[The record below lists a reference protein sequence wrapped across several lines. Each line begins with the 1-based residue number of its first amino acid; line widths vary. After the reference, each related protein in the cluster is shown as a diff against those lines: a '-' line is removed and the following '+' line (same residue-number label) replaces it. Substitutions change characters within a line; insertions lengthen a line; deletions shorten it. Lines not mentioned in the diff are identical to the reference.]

1 MHQDYILRMIQ
12 QMGLFVTGILQR
24 RKEGNDGQAL
34 IEIEEAYGRMTG
46 LHASLVHGLSEDD
59 LIAMMTAQGSIHPER
74 FVAMAILLH
83 EEGDI
88 YGDRDDVPQALP
100 RMQKALRLYLE
111 AWERS
116 DTLRHETIPGLDQT
130 ITWMSGYPMTPDTRL
145 LLLDYLEE
153 KGRFDE
159 VENLVLD
166 WVEGESDEAFD
177 YADAFYRRLLEL
189 SDAELIV
196 GGLTRDEVRA
206 GLDDLG

>member
-59 LIAMMTAQGSIHPER
+59 LVAMMTAQGSIHPER

-88 YGDRDDVPQALP
+88 YSDRDDVPQALP

-116 DTLRHETIPGLDQT
+116 DALRHETIPGLDQT
-130 ITWMSGYPMTPDTRL
+130 IGWMAGYPVTPDTRL
-145 LLLDYLEE
+145 LLLDYLEA

-159 VENLVLD
+159 AENLVLD
-166 WVEGESDEAFD
+166 WVDGESDEAFD
-177 YADAFYRRLLEL
+177 YANGFYTRLLVL
-189 SDAELIV
+189 FDAELIL
-196 GGLTRDEVRA
+196 GGLTRDEVRS
-206 GLDDLG
+206 GLDSLK

>member
-24 RKEGNDGQAL
+24 RKDGNDEQAL
-34 IEIEEAYGRMTG
+34 VEIEEAYGRMTG

-59 LIAMMTAQGSIHPER
+59 LVNMMTAQGSIHPER

-88 YGDRDDVPQALP
+88 YSERNDLAQALP

-116 DTLRHETIPGLDQT
+116 DTLRGGTIPGLDQT
-130 ITWMSGYPMTPDTRL
+130 VGWMAGYPITPETRL
-145 LLLDYLEE
+145 LLIEYLEE

-159 VENLVLD
+159 AENLVLD
-166 WVEGESDEAFD
+166 WVGGGSDEAFD
-177 YADAFYRRLLEL
+177 FATRFYTRLLEL
-189 SDAELIV
+189 SDPELIV
-196 GGLTRDEVRA
+196 GGLTREEVKV
-206 GLDDLG
+206 GLEALG

>member
-24 RKEGNDGQAL
+24 RKDGNDEQAL
-34 IEIEEAYGRMTG
+34 IDIEEAYGRMTG

-59 LIAMMTAQGSIHPER
+59 LVNMMTAQGSIHPER

-88 YGDRDDVPQALP
+88 YSDHNQIDEALP

-116 DTLRHETIPGLDQT
+116 DVLRHETIPGLDQT
-130 ITWMSGYPMTPDTRL
+130 IGWMAGYPVTDETRL

-159 VENLVLD
+159 AENLVLD
-166 WVEGESDEAFD
+166 WVDGESDDAIG
-177 YADAFYRRLLEL
+177 YATDFYQRLLTLE
-189 SDAELIV
+189 DAELIV

-206 GLDDLG
+206 GLDALG

>member
-1 MHQDYILRMIQ
+1 MQQDYILRMIQ

-24 RKEGNDGQAL
+24 RKDGNDEQAL
-34 IEIEEAYGRMTG
+34 IDIEGAYGRMTG

-59 LIAMMTAQGSIHPER
+59 LVNMMTAQGAIHPER

-88 YGDRDDVPQALP
+88 YSDRDDIAQALP

-116 DTLRHETIPGLDQT
+116 ESLREGTIPGLDQT
-130 ITWMSGYPMTPDTRL
+130 VSWMAGYPITPDTRFL
-145 LLLDYLEE
+145 LIEYLEE

-159 VENLVLD
+159 AENLVLD
-166 WVEGESDEAFD
+166 WVGGGSDESFD
-177 YADAFYRRLLEL
+177 FATKFYVRLLEL
-189 SDAELIV
+189 SDPELIV
-196 GGLTRDEVRA
+196 GGLTRDEVKA
-206 GLDDLG
+206 GLESLG

>member
-12 QMGLFVTGILQR
+12 QMGLFVTGILKS
-24 RKEGNDGQAL
+24 RKDGNDEQAL
-34 IEIEEAYGRMTG
+34 IDIEGAYGRMTG

-59 LIAMMTAQGSIHPER
+59 LVNMMTAQGAIHPER

-88 YGDRDDVPQALP
+88 YSDRDDIAQALP

-116 DTLRHETIPGLDQT
+116 DTLREGTIPGLDQT
-130 ITWMSGYPMTPDTRL
+130 VSWMAGYPITPETRL
-145 LLLDYLEE
+145 LLIEYLEE

-159 VENLVLD
+159 AENLVLD
-166 WVEGESDEAFD
+166 WVGGGSDESFEFATS
-177 YADAFYRRLLEL
+177 FYTRLLER
-189 SDAELIV
+189 SDPELMV
-196 GGLTRDEVRA
+196 GGLTRDEVKA
-206 GLDDLG
+206 GLESLG

>member
-1 MHQDYILRMIQ
+1 
-12 QMGLFVTGILQR
+12 MGLFVTGILQR
-24 RKEGNDGQAL
+24 RKDGNDEQAL
-34 IEIEEAYGRMTG
+34 VEIEEAYGRMTG
-46 LHASLVHGLSEDD
+46 LHASMVHGLSEDD
-59 LIAMMTAQGSIHPER
+59 LVNIMTAQGSIHPER

-88 YGDRDDVPQALP
+88 YSDHNQVNEALP

-130 ITWMSGYPMTPDTRL
+130 ITWVAGYPVTPDTRL

-159 VENLVLD
+159 AENLVLD
-166 WVEGESDEAFD
+166 WVDGESDEAFG
-177 YADAFYRRLLEL
+177 YATGFYMRLLDR

-196 GGLTRDEVRA
+196 GGLTRDEVRT
-206 GLDDLG
+206 GLESLS

>member
-12 QMGLFVTGILQR
+12 QMGLFVSGIVQR
-24 RKEGNDGQAL
+24 RKDGNDGQAL

-46 LHASLVHGLSEDD
+46 LHASLVHGLTEDD

-88 YGDRDDVPQALP
+88 YSARDDIAQALP

-116 DTLRHETIPGLDQT
+116 DALRHETIPGLDQT
-130 ITWMSGYPMTPDTRL
+130 ITWMSGYPTTPDTRL
-145 LLLDYLEE
+145 LLLDYLEA
-153 KGRFDE
+153 KGRYDE
-159 VENLVLD
+159 AEDIVLD
-166 WVEGESDEAFD
+166 WVGDESDEAFD
-177 YADAFYRRLLEL
+177 YADAYYRRLLEL

-206 GLDDLG
+206 GLDALG

>member
-1 MHQDYILRMIQ
+1 MIQ

-24 RKEGNDGQAL
+24 RKDGNDEQAL

-46 LHASLVHGLSEDD
+46 LHASMVHGLSEDD
-59 LIAMMTAQGSIHPER
+59 LVNMMTAQGSIHPER

-88 YGDRDDVPQALP
+88 YSDHKDVPQALP

-116 DTLRHETIPGLDQT
+116 DVLRHETIPGLDQT
-130 ITWMSGYPMTPDTRL
+130 IGWMAGYPVTAETRL
-145 LLLDYLEE
+145 LLLEYLEE

-159 VENLVLD
+159 AENLVLD
-166 WVEGESDEAFD
+166 WVDGESDESFD
-177 YADAFYRRLLEL
+177 YASEFYTRLLEL
-189 SDAELIV
+189 PDAELIV

-206 GLDDLG
+206 GLESLG

>member
-24 RKEGNDGQAL
+24 RKDGNDEQAL

-59 LIAMMTAQGSIHPER
+59 LVNMMTAQGAIHPER

-88 YGDRDDVPQALP
+88 YSDRDDVAQALP

-130 ITWMSGYPMTPDTRL
+130 VSWMAGYPITPDTRL
-145 LLLDYLEE
+145 LLIDYLEE

-159 VENLVLD
+159 AENLVLD
-166 WVEGESDEAFD
+166 WVGGGSDEAFD
-177 YADAFYRRLLEL
+177 YATRFYTRLLER
-189 SDAELIV
+189 SDPELIV

-206 GLDDLG
+206 GLESLG